1 MGARWTPEEDQVV
14 RENYPVHGGSWDGW
28 ERLLPGRTSEAI
40 RVHAFKLGAVA
51 PARRDPWTYDEDMV
65 VCERYPEVG
74 SSSPEWAELLPNRT
88 PDANRRRANKLGLR
102 YRGPIERWTDDE
114 LRALRE
120 NVGRGMGW
128 DGWRTVLPKRTRHSI
143 YVKSVR
149 EGLLETSHR
158 SYTQREDEQLAEV
171 LELVSERMGR
181 PVSHVANRMAFLAG
195 VRR

>member
-14 RENYPVHGGSWDGW
+14 RENYQVHGGS
-28 ERLLPGRTSEAI
+28 
-40 RVHAFKLGAVA
+40 
-51 PARRDPWTYDEDMV
+51 
-65 VCERYPEVG
+65 
-74 SSSPEWAELLPNRT
+74 
-88 PDANRRRANKLGLR
+88 
-102 YRGPIERWTDDE
+102 
-114 LRALRE
+114 
-120 NVGRGMGW
+120 W

-143 YVKSVR
+143 YVKAVR
-149 EGLLETSHR
+149 EGLLETSQR